1 MRVLFYMFN
10 IVIIFNKKLSNFLII
25 FRVADLRS
33 PQSRIFGIE
42 AYERSTKIKRKSEM
56 RMTRGQKEGTKDR
69 KPGDNEIEIFCRAHK
84 ILRAVF
90 WLLLEL
96 ELFLFQLFVRPGL

>member
-1 MRVLFYMFN
+1 L
-10 IVIIFNKKLSNFLII
+10 IV

-42 AYERSTKIKRKSEM
+42 AYERSTKMKRKSEM
-56 RMTRGQKEGTKDR
+56 RMTSGQKEGTKDR
-69 KPGDNEIEIFCRAHK
+69 KPGDNEIEIFCPAHK